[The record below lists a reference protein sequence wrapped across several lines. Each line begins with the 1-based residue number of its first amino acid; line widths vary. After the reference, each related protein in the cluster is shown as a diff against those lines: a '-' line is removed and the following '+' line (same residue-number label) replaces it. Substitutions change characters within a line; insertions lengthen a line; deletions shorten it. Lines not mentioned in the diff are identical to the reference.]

1 MNLIILAV
9 IHSVYIIF
17 VLNYFK
23 TRYNFAHPITYFNN
37 KLLYHPIG
45 MSDVP
50 KSKVCKLGNI
60 LSWFL
65 ALFILGRAV
74 LFVYNPRFKK
84 ILKEIS
90 LVGLILAVIL
100 SMLNFNVVL
109 YLIPHFI
116 IEIYI
121 QNYFIYN
128 Y

>member
-1 MNLIILAV
+1 MMIKLAV
-9 IHSVYIIF
+9 IHSIYIIY

-45 MSDVP
+45 MSEVP

-65 ALFILGRAV
+65 ALFILCRA
-74 LFVYNPRFKK
+74 
-84 ILKEIS
+84 ILYINKPKLRPIIKQIS
-90 LVGLILAVIL
+90 LIGLILAVIL
-100 SMLNFNVVL
+100 SMLNFNVVI

-121 QNYFIYN
+121 QKYL
-128 Y
+128 

>member
-1 MNLIILAV
+1 MELISF
-9 IHSVYIIF
+9 SVVHALYIIY

-23 TRYNFAHPITYFNN
+23 TRYNFAHPITYFDS

-65 ALFILGRAV
+65 ALFILCRAV
-74 LFVYNPRFKK
+74 LYVHRPGLRKL
-84 ILKEIS
+84 LKQIS
-90 LVGLILAVIL
+90 LIGLILAVTL
-100 SMLNFNVVL
+100 SMINFNVVL

-121 QNYFIYN
+121 QKYL
-128 Y
+128 

>member
-1 MNLIILAV
+1 MNIVSL
-9 IHSVYIIF
+9 SVVHAIYIIY

-65 ALFILGRAV
+65 ALFIIIRAV
-74 LFVYNPRFKK
+74 LYVNRPPLREFLKK
-84 ILKEIS
+84 IS
-90 LVGLILAVIL
+90 LVGLILAVTL

-121 QNYFIYN
+121 QKYL
-128 Y
+128 

>member
-1 MNLIILAV
+1 MIKLAL
-9 IHSVYIIF
+9 IHSIYIIY

-45 MSDVP
+45 MSEVP
-50 KSKVCKLGNI
+50 RSKVCKLGNI

-65 ALFILGRAV
+65 ALFILFRAI
-74 LFVYNPRFKK
+74 LYINKPKLRP
-84 ILKEIS
+84 ILKQIS
-90 LVGLILAVIL
+90 LIGLIFAVIL
-100 SMLNFNVVL
+100 SMLNFNVVI

-121 QNYFIYN
+121 QKYL
-128 Y
+128 

>member
-9 IHSVYIIF
+9 IHSVYIVY

-60 LSWFL
+60 LSWVL
-65 ALFILGRAV
+65 ALFILGRGFLYVYKSNLRKV
-74 LFVYNPRFKK
+74 LKQ
-84 ILKEIS
+84 IS
-90 LVGLILAVIL
+90 LIGLILAIIL
-100 SMLNFNVVL
+100 SMLNFNVVI

-121 QNYFIYN
+121 QKYL
-128 Y
+128 

>member
-1 MNLIILAV
+1 MELISLSIVHA
-9 IHSVYIIF
+9 IYIIY

-65 ALFILGRAV
+65 ALFILIRAV
-74 LFVYNPRFKK
+74 LFVYNSKLRKV
-84 ILKEIS
+84 LKQIS
-90 LVGLILAVIL
+90 LIGLILAIIL
-100 SMLNFNVVL
+100 SMLNFNVVI

-121 QNYFIYN
+121 QKYL
-128 Y
+128 

>member
-1 MNLIILAV
+1 MNIVSL
-9 IHSVYIIF
+9 SVVHAIYIIY

-65 ALFILGRAV
+65 ALFIIIRAV
-74 LFVYNPRFKK
+74 LYVNRPPLRKFLKK
-84 ILKEIS
+84 IS
-90 LVGLILAVIL
+90 LVGLILAVTL

-121 QNYFIYN
+121 QKYL
-128 Y
+128 

>member
-1 MNLIILAV
+1 MNIIILAI
-9 IHSVYIIF
+9 IHSVYIVY

-74 LFVYNPRFKK
+74 LFVYRPSLTIF
-84 ILKEIS
+84 LKQIS
-90 LVGLILAVIL
+90 LIGLILAVIL
-100 SMLNFNVVL
+100 SMLNFNVVI

-121 QNYFIYN
+121 QKYL
-128 Y
+128 

>member
-1 MNLIILAV
+1 MNIVSL
-9 IHSVYIIF
+9 SVVHAIYIIY

-65 ALFILGRAV
+65 ALFILIRAV
-74 LFVYNPRFKK
+74 LFVYNSKLRKV
-84 ILKEIS
+84 LKQIS
-90 LVGLILAVIL
+90 LIGLILAIIL
-100 SMLNFNVVL
+100 SMLNFNVVI

-121 QNYFIYN
+121 QKYL
-128 Y
+128 

>member
-1 MNLIILAV
+1 MMIKLAL
-9 IHSVYIIF
+9 IHSIYIIY

-45 MSDVP
+45 MSEVP
-50 KSKVCKLGNI
+50 RSKVCKLGNI

-65 ALFILGRAV
+65 ALFILFRAI
-74 LFVYNPRFKK
+74 LYINKPKLRP
-84 ILKEIS
+84 ILKQIS
-90 LVGLILAVIL
+90 LIGLIFAVIL
-100 SMLNFNVVL
+100 SMLNFNVVI

-121 QNYFIYN
+121 QKYL
-128 Y
+128 